1 MNKTQANK
9 RLVELSAYM
18 IKKQR
23 DAREEAKK
31 VEALQGFLLQALA
44 LVPKEVQ
51 YTSLYASS
59 LSFTVQ
65 VKGFNT
71 AKTKKLL
78 ESFMGLDLGGKL
90 DMDSNDYPQYN
101 QRSYSF
107 KYFEDASTP
116 IWYPDFTI
124 TITCELIEG
133 GTACRRV
140 QVGET
145 VETIRTPEYKFICK

>member
-1 MNKTQANK
+1 MNKAKANK
-9 RLVELSAYM
+9 KLVELSAY
-18 IKKQR
+18 IVKKQQ
-23 DAREEAKK
+23 DAKEEAKK
-31 VEALQGFLLQALA
+31 VEALQDFLRQALT

-51 YTSLYASS
+51 YTSLYSFS
-59 LSFTVQ
+59 LGFTVQ

-78 ESFMGLDLGGKL
+78 ESFMRLDLGGKI

-107 KYFEDASTP
+107 KYFKEASTS
-116 IWYPDFTI
+116 IWYPDFTV

-140 QVGET
+140 QVGEK
-145 VETIRTPEYKFICK
+145 VETIKTLEYVFVCK